1 MLLTDPLIITA
12 FWIGIVSA
20 VALPLGALTSFF
32 WTPEDRIV
40 AAMMAFGGGAL
51 LAALSVD
58 LVAPALDHGHLGAL
72 FIGFLGGGLL
82 FITLNLVVND
92 FGGFK
97 RKISTSVHHS
107 RRDTHRRMERILGHL
122 NRTAIF
128 KGLTR
133 QEFWELAEA
142 VEPRFYPKGSFVYQQ
157 GDPADALYVVVK
169 GSVSMDLPAPEPGM
183 PVKQIDRIGNAGAFG
198 ANSLFTGSA
207 HRFTASATEPTWL
220 WCIPESSLRHLLSQ
234 SSAFQQSI
242 REWLH
247 DPNTR
252 LYLLEEQGLSE
263 KDTDEWLAE
272 ANQLLDAESRLP
284 DARPVERRTE
294 AFRDFAPKIDRV
306 PWLEDLSEE
315 EADWLS
321 MHLVYRNYGPNE
333 VLFKAGDPASRMY
346 LLEYG
351 QVALTDPSNQLLPS
365 YQQAGDGVGMRSFIT
380 GVRHTLTARTV
391 GKCGAWTLRQEDFRQ
406 LLHSNHDFQQRLL
419 GYLKSPGLSAY
430 LRQRYQIDGGK
441 IHDWL
446 SRAVKAVK
454 SDKAPPGLLA
464 MGVEAGAGH
473 GAALAI
479 WLGILLDSV
488 PESLVIGATLTVDG
502 ISLSLIAGLFLA
514 NYPEAL
520 SSSRGMVQ
528 DKYSRLRIVLLW
540 SSIMLLTGIGAAIG
554 KTLVDVAPAA
564 ALPFLEGLAAGAML
578 TMIAQ
583 TMLPEAYIKGG
594 SIIGLS
600 TLLGFLAAISMK
612 VF

>member
-1 MLLTDPLIITA
+1 MIISDPLIVTA

-20 VALPLGALTSFF
+20 VALPLGAITSFF
-32 WTPEDRIV
+32 WKPEDRVV

-51 LAALSVD
+51 LAALSID

-82 FITLNLVVND
+82 FITLNLLVND

-97 RKISTSVHHS
+97 RKISTTVHQS
-107 RRDTHRRMERILGHL
+107 RRDTHRRMERILGQL

-128 KGLTR
+128 RGLSKD
-133 QEFWELAEA
+133 EFRELAQD
-142 VEPRFYPKGSFVYQQ
+142 VEPRFYPKGSLVYQQ

-169 GSVSMDLPAPEPGM
+169 GSVSMDLPAPEPGV
-183 PVKQIDRIGNAGAFG
+183 PSRQIDLIGNAEAFG

-207 HRFTASATEPTWL
+207 HRFTAKAVEPTWV
-220 WCIPESSLRHLLSQ
+220 WCIPESSLRQLLSQ
-234 SSAFQQSI
+234 SSAFQDSI

-252 LYLLEEQGLSE
+252 AYLLEEQGLSRE
-263 KDTDEWLAE
+263 ETDEWLAE
-272 ANQLLDAESRLP
+272 AIETLDEESRLP
-284 DARPVERRTE
+284 DARPVDRRTD
-294 AFRDFAPKIDRV
+294 AFCDFAPKIDRV
-306 PWLEDLSEE
+306 PWLDDLSEE

-321 MHLVYRNYGPNE
+321 MHLVYRRYRPDE
-333 VLFKAGDPASRMY
+333 VLFRAGDPANRMY

-351 QVALTDPSNQLLPS
+351 QVGLTDPSNQLLPS

-391 GKCGAWTLRQEDFRQ
+391 GECGAWTLRREDFSQ
-406 LLHSNHDFQQRLL
+406 LLHNNHDFQQRLL
-419 GYLKSPGLSAY
+419 GYLKSPGLSGY

-441 IHDWL
+441 INDWL

-464 MGVEAGAGH
+464 MGVEGGAGH

-488 PESLVIGATLTVDG
+488 PESLVIGATLTEEG

-520 SSSRGMVQ
+520 SSSRGMQ
-528 DKYSRLRIVLLW
+528 EDKYSRLRIVLLW
-540 SSIMLLTGIGAAIG
+540 SSIMLLTGIGAGFG
-554 KTLVDVAPAA
+554 KALVDVAPGA